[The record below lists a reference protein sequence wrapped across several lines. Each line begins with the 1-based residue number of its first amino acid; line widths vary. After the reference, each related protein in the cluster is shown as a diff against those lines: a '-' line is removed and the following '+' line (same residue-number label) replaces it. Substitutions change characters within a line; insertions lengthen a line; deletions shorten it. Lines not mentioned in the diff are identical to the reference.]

1 MAADTAKP
9 GAMKR
14 CARGAKPYNT
24 ALIVTGILLD
34 GVVVAW
40 ACLDGQGLVDPA
52 IYGAVSAVL
61 KALNVAIHFLS
72 KTTGDNDDGEE
83 PDNV

>member
-1 MAADTAKP
+1 MAANTQP
-9 GAMKR
+9 GAIKR
-14 CARGAKPYNT
+14 CARGAKPFNT
-24 ALIVTGILLD
+24 ALIATGIVLD
-34 GVVVAW
+34 GVVIAW

-72 KTTGDNDDGEE
+72 KTTGSADDGE
-83 PDNV
+83 DSNSA